1 MKLHASH
8 VRHAIDPT
16 LEAAGPGMGY
26 GLMKTVD
33 GAILHTTL
41 ASNTVDASDAVK
53 IHTDHVVT
61 SLNNVIV
68 RSRLALAEAQ
78 AINDAT
84 IASEAAPHA
93 VKMAEV
99 TQASLDGIDVFVVI
113 AAYITCRFTTMTN
126 LIFTFPKNHKRS
138 WKI

>member
-26 GLMKTVD
+26 GLLKTVD
-33 GAILHTTL
+33 GSILHSTL
-41 ASNTVDASDAVK
+41 ANNSVDPSDAVK

-99 TQASLDGIDVFVVI
+99 TQASLDGIDVFEVI
-113 AAYITCRFTTMTN
+113 AASITCRFTTITN
-126 LIFTFPKNHKRS
+126 QIFTFLKNHKRS